1 MDWLLAAALA
11 AAVIAGAAGIDV
23 TIAGVPIRAH
33 DAGRVLAAAIV
44 LFAIRF
50 RMGIESWSAWLLRM
64 SLMTCIAFSVA
75 TWLRFLLTTIGGADS
90 YGYVSASQMLRQ
102 GRLVE
107 PAPIAAWLSAPGALA
122 IASPL
127 GWAPAANGA
136 GIVPTYPL
144 GLPIV
149 MAVFSA
155 IGPFAV
161 FFVSPI
167 LALLTLVVVFR
178 LARQWFDED
187 VAFVSTMLVAW
198 NPVFITYAKQPMS
211 DVPATAWLMLAIG
224 LACRASP
231 AAAFSAGLAA
241 GMAVMT
247 RPALLIAAAVVP
259 LLSTRRLHAAGGLAI
274 PVAIQLA
281 LQASLFGNPFA
292 TGYGAA
298 ESLFSVDYVA
308 TNLAIYSR
316 HTWVALSGM
325 WVTAVVVG
333 IIVAPQHAK
342 WPVLAIFSTVALPYV
357 FYLPFDHW
365 ETLRFLLPALV
376 PLSIL
381 GGAGL
386 VRIASAIS
394 WQPAVAAL
402 LILLSAGLVVRN
414 ATFLRDESVWN
425 IQDMEE
431 RYPLAGQ
438 WLDVNTPPSSVALA
452 NQHSG
457 SLRWYGRRQTLRWD
471 VIAPE
476 QLAQTVRDLESNGA
490 SVYVVLEGTE
500 VEMFDQRFA
509 GVLDRLAI
517 DHVGR
522 IRNVQFRRLATS
534 RASNPGPSSPS
545 P

>member
-1 MDWLLAAALA
+1 VDWLLAAVLA
-11 AAVIAGAAGIDV
+11 AAVIAGAAGIDT
-23 TIAGVPIRAH
+23 TIAGAPIRAH
-33 DAGRVLAAAIV
+33 GAGRVLAAALL
-44 LFAIRF
+44 LFVIRV
-50 RMGIESWSAWLLRM
+50 RMGIESWPAWLLRM
-64 SLMTCIAFSVA
+64 TLITCIAFSVA

-107 PAPIAAWLSAPGALA
+107 PAPIAGWLSAPNGLA

-155 IGPFAV
+155 VAPFAV

-167 LALLTLVVVFR
+167 LALLTLLLVFR
-178 LARQWFDED
+178 LAREWFDDD
-187 VAFVSTMLVAW
+187 VALVSTLLVAW

-211 DVPATAWLMLAIG
+211 DVAASAWLMLAIT
-224 LACRASP
+224 LAVRSTP
-231 AAAFSAGLAA
+231 APTFAAGLAA
-241 GMAVMT
+241 GAAVMT

-259 LLSTRRLHAAGGLAI
+259 LLSTRRLHAAAGLAI

-281 LQASLFGNPFA
+281 LQAYMFGNPFS
-292 TGYGAA
+292 TGYGSA
-298 ESLFSVDYVA
+298 EALFSVDYVA
-308 TNLAIYSR
+308 ANLAIYSR

-333 IIVAPQHAK
+333 TIVAPQHVK
-342 WPVLAIFSTVALPYV
+342 WPLLAIFSTVTLPYL

-386 VRIASAIS
+386 VRIAGAVS
-394 WQPAVAAL
+394 WQPAVTSL
-402 LILLSAGLVVRN
+402 LVLFCAGLVIRN
-414 ATFLRDESVWN
+414 AAFLRAESVWS
-425 IQDMEE
+425 IQSIEQ
-431 RYPLAGQ
+431 RYPLAAQ
-438 WLDVNTPPSSVALA
+438 WLDVNTPPTSVALA

-457 SLRWYGRRQTLRWD
+457 SLRWYGHRQTLRWD
-471 VIAPE
+471 QIAPE
-476 QLAQTVRDLESNGA
+476 QLETAIRDLEAHGA
-490 SVYVVLEGTE
+490 AVYVVLEGTE
-500 VEMFDQRFA
+500 GEMFDQRFA
-509 GVLDRLAI
+509 GVIDRLAV

-522 IRNVQFRRLATS
+522 IRNVQFRRLATL
-534 RASNPGPSSPS
+534 RAGSPGPSSPS

>member
-1 MDWLLAAALA
+1 VDWLLAAVLT
-11 AAVIAGAAGIDV
+11 AAVIAGAAGIDLDV
-23 TIAGVPIRAH
+23 AGVPIRAH
-33 DAGRVLAAAIV
+33 GAGRVLAIAIV
-44 LFAIRF
+44 LFAIRL
-50 RMGIESWSAWLLRM
+50 RMGIDSWPAWLLR
-64 SLMTCIAFSVA
+64 LTLTTCIAFSAA

-90 YGYVSASQMLRQ
+90 YGDVSASQMLRQ
-102 GRLVE
+102 GQLVE
-107 PAPIAAWLSAPGALA
+107 PAPIAAWLSAPNALA

-144 GLPIV
+144 GLPMV
-149 MAVFSA
+149 MAAFGA
-155 IGPFAV
+155 IAPFAV
-161 FFVSPI
+161 FLVSPI
-167 LALLTLVVVFR
+167 LALLTLAVVFR
-178 LARQWFDED
+178 LAREWFDED
-187 VAFVSTMLVAW
+187 VALVSTMLVAW

-211 DVPATAWLMLAIG
+211 DVPASAWMMLSLW
-224 LACRASP
+224 LASRSGGS
-231 AAAFSAGLAA
+231 FGAGLAA
-241 GMAVMT
+241 GIAVMT

-259 LLSTRRLHAAGGLAI
+259 LLSRRRALAAAGLAI

-281 LQASLFGNPFA
+281 LQAYLFGHPFS
-292 TGYGAA
+292 TGYGSA
-298 ESLFSVDYVA
+298 EALFSPDYVA
-308 TNLAIYSR
+308 ANLAIYSR

-333 IIVAPQHAK
+333 VVIAPQHVK
-342 WPVLAIFSTVALPYV
+342 WPLLAIFSIVTLPYL

-386 VRIASAIS
+386 VRIANGIA

-402 LILLSAGLVVRN
+402 LILFSGGLVIRN
-414 ATFLRDESVWN
+414 ATFLRNESVWN
-425 IQDMEE
+425 IQSLEE

-438 WLDVNTPPSSVALA
+438 WLDVNTPPGSVALA

-457 SLRWYGRRQTLRWD
+457 SLRWYGKRQTLRWD
-471 VIAPE
+471 AIAPE
-476 QLAQTVRDLESNGA
+476 HLEQTIRDLEA
-490 SVYVVLEGTE
+490 RDAPVYVVLEGTE
-500 VEMFDQRFA
+500 AELFEQRFA

-522 IRNVQFRRLATS
+522 IRNVQFRRLSTLT
-534 RASNPGPSSPS
+534 R
-545 P
+545 

>member
-23 TIAGVPIRAH
+23 TIAGLTIRAH
-33 DAGRVLAAAIV
+33 GPGRMLAVAIL

-50 RMGIESWSAWLLRM
+50 RMGIASWPAWLLRM
-64 SLMTCIAFSVA
+64 TLITCIAFSVA

-90 YGYVSASQMLRQ
+90 YGYVSAGEMLRQ

-107 PAPIAAWLSAPGALA
+107 PAPIAAWLSAPNALG

-127 GWAPAANGA
+127 GWAPAASGA
-136 GIVPTYPL
+136 GVVPTYPL

-149 MAVFSA
+149 MALAGA
-155 IGPFAV
+155 IAPFAV
-161 FFVSPI
+161 FLVSPI
-167 LALLTLVVVFR
+167 LALLTLVIVFR
-178 LARQWFDED
+178 LAREWFDEE

-211 DVPATAWLMLAIG
+211 DVPASAWMMLAIG
-224 LACRASP
+224 LAFRPTPAS
-231 AAAFSAGLAA
+231 AVGAGLAA

-247 RPALLIAAAVVP
+247 RPALLLAAAVVP
-259 LLSTRRLHAAGGLAI
+259 LLSSRRMQAIAGLAI

-281 LQASLFGNPFA
+281 LQAHLFGNPFS
-292 TGYGAA
+292 TGYGSADA
-298 ESLFSVDYVA
+298 LFSVDYVA
-308 TNLAIYSR
+308 ANLAIYSR

-325 WVTAVVVG
+325 WVTAVVAGLV
-333 IIVAPQHAK
+333 IAPQHVK
-342 WPVLAIFSTVALPYV
+342 WSLLAIFSTVALPYL

-365 ETLRFLLPALV
+365 ESLRFLLPALV

-386 VRIASAIS
+386 VRIANAVS
-394 WQPAVAAL
+394 WEPAVAAL
-402 LILLSAGLVVRN
+402 LVVFAIGLMVRN

-425 IQDMEE
+425 IRSMEE

-438 WLDVNTPPSSVALA
+438 WLDVNTPPESVALA
-452 NQHSG
+452 VQHSG
-457 SLRWYGRRQTLRWD
+457 SLRWYGKRQTLRWD
-471 VIAPE
+471 QIAPE
-476 QLAQTVRDLESNGA
+476 DLEQTIRDLETHGA
-490 SVYVVLEGTE
+490 AAYVALEGAE
-500 VEMFDQRFA
+500 VEMFEQRFA

-534 RASNPGPSSPS
+534 RASSPGPSSPS

>member
-11 AAVIAGAAGIDV
+11 AAVIAGAVGIDV

-33 DAGRVLAAAIV
+33 DAGRVLAAAIL

-64 SLMTCIAFSVA
+64 TLTTCIAFSVA

-90 YGYVSASQMLRQ
+90 YGYVSAGQMLRQ

-107 PAPIAAWLSAPGALA
+107 PAPIAAWLSAPNALA
-122 IASPL
+122 IVSPL

-155 IGPFAV
+155 IAPLAV

-178 LARQWFDED
+178 LAREWFDEE
-187 VAFVSTMLVAW
+187 VALVSTVLVAW

-211 DVPATAWLMLAIG
+211 DVAASAWLTMAIA
-224 LACRASP
+224 LSIRSTPARAF
-231 AAAFSAGLAA
+231 AAGLAA
-241 GMAVMT
+241 GAAVMT

-259 LLSTRRLHAAGGLAI
+259 LLSTLRLHAAAGLAI

-281 LQASLFGNPFA
+281 LQAYLFGNPLS
-292 TGYGAA
+292 TGYGSA
-298 ESLFSVDYVA
+298 EALFSVNYVA
-308 TNLAIYSR
+308 ANLAIYSSR
-316 HTWVALSGM
+316 TWIALSGM

-333 IIVAPQHAK
+333 VMVAPQHVK
-342 WPVLAIFSTVALPYV
+342 WPLLAIFSTVALPYL

-386 VRIASAIS
+386 VRIAGAIA
-394 WQPAVAAL
+394 WRPAVTAL
-402 LILLSAGLVVRN
+402 LILFCAGLVIRN
-414 ATFLRDESVWN
+414 AMFLRDESVWN
-425 IQDMEE
+425 IQSIEE
-431 RYPLAGQ
+431 RYPLAAQ
-438 WLDVNTPPSSVALA
+438 WLDVNTPPTSVALA

-457 SLRWYGRRQTLRWD
+457 SLRWYGHRQTVRWD
-471 VIAPE
+471 QIAPE
-476 QLAQTVRDLESNGA
+476 QLESTIRDLEVHGA
-490 SVYVVLEGTE
+490 AVYVVLEGTE

-509 GVLDRLAI
+509 GVIDRLAV

-534 RASNPGPSSPS
+534 RASNPAPSSP
-545 P
+545 

>member
-33 DAGRVLAAAIV
+33 DAGRVLAAAIL

-50 RMGIESWSAWLLRM
+50 RLGIESWSAWLLRT

-90 YGYVSASQMLRQ
+90 YGYVSASQMLGQ

-149 MAVFSA
+149 MAAFGA
-155 IGPFAV
+155 IAPFAV

-178 LARQWFDED
+178 LARQWFDQD

-211 DVPATAWLMLAIG
+211 DVPASAWLMLAIG
-224 LACRASP
+224 LAFRSSP
-231 AAAFSAGLAA
+231 ATAFSAGLAA

-281 LQASLFGNPFA
+281 LQAYLFGNPFA

-316 HTWVALSGM
+316 HTWVALTGM
-325 WVTAVVVG
+325 WVTAVVAG
-333 IIVAPQHAK
+333 IIVAPQHVK
-342 WPVLAIFSTVALPYV
+342 WPVMAILSTVALPYL

-402 LILLSAGLVVRN
+402 LILFSAGLVIRN

-457 SLRWYGRRQTLRWD
+457 SLRWYGQRQTLRWD

-476 QLAQTVRDLESNGA
+476 QLEQTVRDLESHGA
-490 SVYVVLEGTE
+490 SAYVVLEGSE

-534 RASNPGPSSPS
+534 RAGNPGPSSPS

>member
-1 MDWLLAAALA
+1 VDWLLAAALA
-11 AAVIAGAAGIDV
+11 AAVIAGAAGIDM
-23 TIAGVPIRAH
+23 TIAGLAISAH
-33 DAGRVLAAAIV
+33 DAGRVLAIAIV
-44 LFAIRF
+44 IFAIRF
-50 RMGIESWSAWLLRM
+50 RMGIESWPAWLLRM
-64 SLMTCIAFSVA
+64 TLITCIAFSVA

-90 YGYVSASQMLRQ
+90 YGYVSASRMLQQ

-107 PAPIAAWLSAPGALA
+107 AAPIAAWLSAPNALA

-127 GWAPAANGA
+127 GWAPAANA
-136 GIVPTYPL
+136 VGIVPTYPL

-149 MAVFSA
+149 MAVFGA
-155 IGPFAV
+155 IAPFAV
-161 FFVSPI
+161 FLVSPI

-178 LARQWFDED
+178 LAREWFDEE
-187 VAFVSTMLVAW
+187 VAFVATMLVAW

-211 DVPATAWLMLAIG
+211 DVPASAWMMLAIG
-224 LACRASP
+224 LASITPFA
-231 AAAFSAGLAA
+231 AGLAA
-241 GMAVMT
+241 GAAVMT

-259 LLSTRRLHAAGGLAI
+259 LISTRRVHAAAGLAI

-281 LQASLFGNPFA
+281 LQAYLFGNPFS
-292 TGYGAA
+292 TGYGSA
-298 ESLFSVDYVA
+298 EALFSVDYLA
-308 TNLAIYSR
+308 ANLAIYSR
-316 HTWVALSGM
+316 HTWTALSGM

-333 IIVAPQHAK
+333 VITSPQHVK
-342 WPVLAIFSTVALPYV
+342 WPLLAIFSTVALPYL

-365 ETLRFLLPALV
+365 ESLRFLLPALV

-386 VRIASAIS
+386 VRIATAVS
-394 WQPAVAAL
+394 WEPAVAAL
-402 LILLSAGLVVRN
+402 LIVFAGGLMVRN

-425 IQDMEE
+425 IQSMEE

-438 WLDVNTPPSSVALA
+438 WLDVNTPPGSVALA
-452 NQHSG
+452 VQHSG
-457 SLRWYGRRQTLRWD
+457 SLRWYGKRHTLRWD
-471 VIAPE
+471 QIAPE
-476 QLAQTVRDLESNGA
+476 QLEQTIQDLESHGA
-490 SVYVVLEGTE
+490 AAYAVLEGAE

-509 GVLDRLAI
+509 GVLDRLSI

-534 RASNPGPSSPS
+534 RVSSPAPNSSS